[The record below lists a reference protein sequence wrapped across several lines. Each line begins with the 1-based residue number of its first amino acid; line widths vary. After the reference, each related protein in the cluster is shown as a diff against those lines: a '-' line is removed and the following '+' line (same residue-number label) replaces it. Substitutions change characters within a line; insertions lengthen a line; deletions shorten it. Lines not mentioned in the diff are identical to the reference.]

1 MPTSLSCTIKMF
13 FFTKRGLRCDMCSVT
28 IDILLNALR
37 HFNLS
42 CMLYVCTHAAF
53 PVAFFSFLRISNLV
67 PYSFGWSFIHSN
79 YFLRR
84 KDVSF
89 TPTGAILQVYSS
101 KTIHFRQFFL
111 EIPLPFVPN
120 SVLCPLIALSRY
132 LRSVPAP
139 LFVLSQDASL
149 RPTLAVHFNRF
160 FKACVVSVGLNPGF
174 FLSRSFRATF
184 ASNCVASTELIKAQG
199 ISEAAP
205 V

>member
-1 MPTSLSCTIKMF
+1 MF
-13 FFTKRGLRCDMCSVT
+13 ARMLLFQLPFFPFSAFLIWCH
-28 IDILLNALR
+28 ILLDDL
-37 HFNLS
+37 LS
-42 CMLYVCTHAAF
+42 TAIIFFGARMF
-53 PVAFFSFLRISNLV
+53 PSHPLAQFCK
-67 PYSFGWSFIHSN
+67 Y
-79 YFLRR
+79 
-84 KDVSF
+84 
-89 TPTGAILQVYSS
+89 

-139 LFVLSQDASL
+139 LFVLSQGASL
-149 RPTLAVHFNRF
+149 RPTLAAHFNRF

>member
-1 MPTSLSCTIKMF
+1 M
-13 FFTKRGLRCDMCSVT
+13 
-28 IDILLNALR
+28 
-37 HFNLS
+37 
-42 CMLYVCTHAAF
+42 
-53 PVAFFSFLRISNLV
+53 
-67 PYSFGWSFIHSN
+67 
-79 YFLRR
+79 
-84 KDVSF
+84 DVFF
-89 TPTGAILQVYSS
+89 TPTGTILQVYSS
-101 KTIHFRQFFL
+101 KAIHFCQLFL

-132 LRSVPAP
+132 LRSVP
-139 LFVLSQDASL
+139 LFVVLQGASL
-149 RPTLAVHFNRF
+149 RPALAAHFNRF

>member
-1 MPTSLSCTIKMF
+1 
-13 FFTKRGLRCDMCSVT
+13 MCSVT

-120 SVLCPLIALSRY
+120 SVLCPLLHCLVIY
-132 LRSVPAP
+132 AP
-139 LFVLSQDASL
+139 CQRLCLF
-149 RPTLAVHFNRF
+149 TLAAHFNRF

>member
-1 MPTSLSCTIKMF
+1 MF
-13 FFTKRGLRCDMCSVT
+13 SSHPLAQFCS
-28 IDILLNALR
+28 
-37 HFNLS
+37 
-42 CMLYVCTHAAF
+42 
-53 PVAFFSFLRISNLV
+53 
-67 PYSFGWSFIHSN
+67 
-79 YFLRR
+79 
-84 KDVSF
+84 
-89 TPTGAILQVYSS
+89 YSS
-101 KTIHFRQFFL
+101 KTIHFCQLFL

-132 LRSVPAP
+132 LRSAPAP
-139 LFVLSQDASL
+139 LFVLSQGASL
-149 RPTLAVHFNRF
+149 RPTLAAHFNRF